1 LILSLLFVFLL
12 LLLLLLIFKGTA
24 ATREEEEDEE
34 ETLNVYSKLC
44 GDFEFP
50 LLIDEPQKSMV
61 S

>member
-1 LILSLLFVFLL
+1 LILSFLFVF

-34 ETLNVYSKLC
+34 ETLNVYSIMVN
-44 GDFEFP
+44 FEIS

>member
-1 LILSLLFVFLL
+1 LILSLLFVFL

-34 ETLNVYSKLC
+34 ETLNVYSIMVN
-44 GDFEFP
+44 FEVSF
-50 LLIDEPQKSMV
+50 LIDEPQKSMV

>member
-1 LILSLLFVFLL
+1 LILSFLFVFL

-44 GDFEFP
+44 GDFEIS
-50 LLIDEPQKSMV
+50 LLIDEPQKSVV

>member
-1 LILSLLFVFLL
+1 LILSLLFVF

-34 ETLNVYSKLC
+34 ETLNVF
-44 GDFEFP
+44 FEGNFEIS
-50 LLIDEPQKSMV
+50 LLFDEPQKSMV

>member
-1 LILSLLFVFLL
+1 LILSLLFVF

-34 ETLNVYSKLC
+34 ETLNVYSKLF
-44 GDFEFP
+44 GDFEIS
-50 LLIDEPQKSMV
+50 LLFDEPQKSMV

>member
-1 LILSLLFVFLL
+1 LILSLLFVF

-50 LLIDEPQKSMV
+50 SIDEPQKSVV